1 MKNLVDVVKQMSIGS
16 DLNMDGLGSQADVS
30 NPFDTGVRSNQLDD
44 QDENVKVEN
53 IRGSRSENAINQGPD
68 EAYVEKRKHKPTPR
82 WLQYQ
87 SDQLQERRT
96 MLNRRITRKS
106 SAVDSLLYSSRNVE
120 AVTEQMLQI
129 DDMFKKMM
137 EVHKEYNSMSLLE
150 VQEDDEKWFDD
161 TDADMLVFKQ
171 KIHNWIKE
179 AEQERDAEMKEKASV
194 KSNKP
199 HKSLSRS
206 SRSSR
211 SLSTKSSRSDRAL
224 KEKLKMAELQ
234 AAAEFMEK
242 QQTAEFKMQKLKI
255 EEQYA
260 KSQARMTILEDC
272 NAEVAYAE
280 ANPHHT
286 YRNQGVQYQLPA
298 GYDKF
303 TSQIGVLHFNK
314 DQRKMQAKKLE
325 SILCDQMSGDTFV
338 KNEHYRESK
347 LVDATSDMLSKLL
360 RLQPAPDVDIETFD
374 GNVLNYHYF
383 MALLREV
390 VESKVDDPRGKL
402 IRLIKYTSG
411 DARELIKHCIQLP
424 SNEGYKDAIYLLDKI
439 YGDSHKILASY
450 RNEVKNW
457 QRFHNFLLRCKS
469 VECVKY
475 S

>member
-1 MKNLVDVVKQMSIGS
+1 MENLVDVVKQMSIGS

-96 MLNRRITRKS
+96 TLNRRITRKS

-129 DDMFKKMM
+129 DDMFQKMM

-224 KEKLKMAELQ
+224 KKKLKMAELQ

-260 KSQARMTILEDC
+260 KSQARMTILED
-272 NAEVAYAE
+272 
-280 ANPHHT
+280 
-286 YRNQGVQYQLPA
+286 
-298 GYDKF
+298 
-303 TSQIGVLHFNK
+303 
-314 DQRKMQAKKLE
+314 
-325 SILCDQMSGDTFV
+325 
-338 KNEHYRESK
+338 
-347 LVDATSDMLSKLL
+347 
-360 RLQPAPDVDIETFD
+360 
-374 GNVLNYHYF
+374 
-383 MALLREV
+383 
-390 VESKVDDPRGKL
+390 
-402 IRLIKYTSG
+402 
-411 DARELIKHCIQLP
+411 
-424 SNEGYKDAIYLLDKI
+424 
-439 YGDSHKILASY
+439 
-450 RNEVKNW
+450 
-457 QRFHNFLLRCKS
+457 
-469 VECVKY
+469 
-475 S
+475 